1 MTSPPA
7 LPSPWPHVVTVSD
20 PAHGTEVEQ
29 FLIWLTIERGRSP
42 RTVASYSADL
52 RSYEE
57 SLEERGISL
66 AQATPADVD
75 RHLDRLRARGLS
87 GATIAR
93 ARSSVRGLHR
103 FMFDEGLA
111 AHDPAA
117 RAAEAPIPRRLPK
130 ALNQDDVIELLDGVN
145 GDDALSRRDRAIL
158 ELLYGTGARVS
169 EITSLDLDDLAFDDG
184 LLRVLG
190 KGDKERLVPIGRAAQ
205 ASLSRWLE
213 PPGRPSVIASTS
225 RGDARAL
232 FLNQRGGRISRQGV
246 DLLVSTRAARA
257 GIPGR
262 VSPHVLRHSCATHM
276 LERGADVRVVQELLG
291 HASVA
296 TTQLYTKVTTEHLRH
311 AYEEA
316 HPRARRS

>member
-1 MTSPPA
+1 M
-7 LPSPWPHVVTVSD
+7 SD
-20 PAHGTEVEQ
+20 PTQGTEVEQ

-42 RTVASYSADL
+42 RTVAGYSADL
-52 RSYEE
+52 RSYEN
-57 SLEERGISL
+57 SLEERGISV

-75 RHLDRLRARGLS
+75 CHLDHLRALGLA

-111 AHDPAA
+111 TQDPAA
-117 RAAEAPIPRRLPK
+117 RAAEAPIPQRLPK
-130 ALNQDDVIELLDGVN
+130 ALSQDDVIELLDGVN
-145 GDDALSRRDRAIL
+145 GDDALSLRDRAIL

-169 EITSLDLDDLAFDDG
+169 EITSLDLGDLAFDDG

-205 ASLSRWLE
+205 VALSRWLE
-213 PPGRPSVIASTS
+213 PPGRPSVIASTT
-225 RGDARAL
+225 RGDTRAL

-246 DLLVSTRAARA
+246 DLLVSTRATRA

-276 LERGADVRVVQELLG
+276 LERGADVRAVQELLG